1 MNMDTLRDFF
11 EEEQLR
17 HREEAAG
24 MLPLGSRV
32 TELIAK
38 QEAARKKTH
47 WIWWLTG
54 SAGFLLVAVFAA
66 VYFSEQ
72 LAGVFRWVETVTG
85 QVTGKVAGIFENV
98 RVAVISKVSGISASS
113 GEGFIEKTT
122 SEVSGWPVQIWYVVL
137 LAAGVALLVGV
148 DYLVRRRRSAAHS

>member
-1 MNMDTLRDFF
+1 MDTLRDFF

-38 QEAARKKTH
+38 QEAARKKTY

-113 GEGFIEKTT
+113 GEGFIEKAT